1 MISKGG
7 GFGPRWRGD
16 GKQLFYLALDGSEM
30 AVDVTTDKTFQAGVP
45 KRLFSAQP
53 ALTSGIDVT
62 ADGKQFVFAA
72 PQGPSTPRPFT
83 VVLNWRAGLK
93 K

>member
-7 GFGPRWRGD
+7 GFAPRWRGD
-16 GKQLFYLALDGSEM
+16 GKQLFYGTLDGNVA

-45 KRLFSAQP
+45 KRLFSAP
-53 ALTSGIDVT
+53 SVVASGFDFT
-62 ADGKQFVFAA
+62 ADGKQFLIAA
-72 PQGPSTPRPFT
+72 QQGAGTPAPFT